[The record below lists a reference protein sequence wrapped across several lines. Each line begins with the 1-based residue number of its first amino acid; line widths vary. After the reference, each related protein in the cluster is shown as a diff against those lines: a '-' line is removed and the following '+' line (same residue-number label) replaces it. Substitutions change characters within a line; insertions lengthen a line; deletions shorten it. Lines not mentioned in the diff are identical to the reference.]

1 MPMFGLADVN
11 SFYASC
17 EALFRPDLRGKPVVV
32 LSNNDGCIIARS
44 AGAKKLGIKM
54 GAPWFQIKN
63 QDFAERVHV
72 FSSNYALYHS
82 MSQRVMTALE
92 EITPRIEQYSI
103 DEVFLDLTGIDF
115 CEDFEHFGRRLRL
128 RVHVLATTGLTVG
141 VGMGPTKTLAKSA
154 QWASKEWPQFRGVL
168 ALTPGNPKRTA
179 TLLANQPVEEIWGV
193 GRRIGKRLNLMGIEN
208 ALQLSRAHTAL
219 IRKNFSVVLERTV
232 RELNGESCIPL
243 EEFVPAKQQIVCS
256 RSFGERITSKV
267 LMQEALCQYATRAA
281 EKLRKER
288 QFCRRISV
296 FIRTSPHAQG
306 EIFYGNSA
314 GESLKISTQD
324 TRDVIEVA
332 MRSLDRI
339 WLEGRRYMKAGIM
352 LDDFTPNGV
361 SQLNLFDENKPRANS
376 AQLMKVLDGIN
387 QSGLGSV
394 WFAGQGVNTEWK
406 MKRDMLSPAW
416 TTRWSDI
423 PVARVM

>member
-32 LSNNDGCIIARS
+32 LSNNDGCVIARS

-92 EITPRIEQYSI
+92 EITPRVEQYSI
-103 DEVFLDLTGIDF
+103 DEMFLDLTGIDF
-115 CEDFEHFGRRLRL
+115 CEDFEHFGRRLRA
-128 RVHVLATTGLTVG
+128 HVLATTGLTVG

-208 ALQLSRAHTAL
+208 ALQLSRAHPAL

-256 RSFGERITSKV
+256 RSFGERITAK
-267 LMQEALCQYATRAA
+267 MQMQQALCQYATRAA

-314 GESLKISTQD
+314 GESLTLPTQD
-324 TRDVIEVA
+324 TRDMIEVA
-332 MRSLDRI
+332 MRSLDLI

-376 AQLMKVLDGIN
+376 VQLMKVLDGIN
-387 QSGLGSV
+387 QSGLGNV

>member
-17 EALFRPDLRGKPVVV
+17 EALFRPDLRGRPVVV
-32 LSNNDGCIIARS
+32 LSNNDGCVIARS

-63 QDFAERVHV
+63 EGYPDKIHV

-82 MSQRVMTALE
+82 LSNRVMMALE
-92 EITPRIEQYSI
+92 EMTPKVEQYSI
-103 DEVFLDLTGIDF
+103 DEMFLDLTGIDG
-115 CEDFEHFGRRLRL
+115 CEDFEHFGRRLRA
-128 RVHVLATTGLTVG
+128 HVLATTGLTVG

-168 ALTPGNPKRTA
+168 ALTPDNPKRTA
-179 TLLANQPVEEIWGV
+179 TLLENQPVEEIWGV

-208 ALQLSRAHTAL
+208 ALQLSRAHPAL

-243 EEFVPAKQQIVCS
+243 EEFAPAKQQIVCS
-256 RSFGERITSKV
+256 RSFGERITTKV
-267 LMQEALCQYATRAA
+267 AMQEALCQYAARAA
-281 EKLRKER
+281 EKLRNER

-306 EIFYGNSA
+306 EVFYGNSA
-314 GESLKISTQD
+314 GENLTLPTQD

-352 LDDFTPNGV
+352 LDDFTPDGV
-361 SQLNLFDENKPRANS
+361 SQLNLFDEDKPRANS

-387 QSGLGSV
+387 QSGLGSL

-406 MKRDMLSPAW
+406 MKREMLSPAW

-423 PVARVM
+423 PVARVL

>member
-92 EITPRIEQYSI
+92 EITPRVEQYSI
-103 DEVFLDLTGIDF
+103 DEMFLDLTGIDF
-115 CEDFEHFGRRLRL
+115 CEDFEHFGRRL

-208 ALQLSRAHTAL
+208 ALQLSRAHPAL

-314 GESLKISTQD
+314 GESLKIPTQD

-423 PVARVM
+423 PVAHVM